1 MSGGQRN
8 YWINTQ
14 SIFLT
19 LSFPAPLVSGD
30 SREAFPTATEKYPWQ
45 NPWYKDYGK
54 FRKNRKN
61 NDPVFDLN
69 MVTNVTAQLGGTAF
83 LHCRVKNLGER
94 PVSSPLHNIL

>member
-1 MSGGQRN
+1 M
-8 YWINTQ
+8 
-14 SIFLT
+14 
-19 LSFPAPLVSGD
+19 
-30 SREAFPTATEKYPWQ
+30 ATEKYPWQ

-94 PVSSPLHNIL
+94 PVSTQPHVKNCP